1 MEKKKADI
9 LDEVLKVLY
18 LESVTDA
25 SAEQE
30 LSRITN
36 EFTTVEMSPA
46 QKAKLFE
53 RLSAIEPVNTLGEII
68 SNRLKELHLEAEQ
81 LSHNTSLPLNVIR
94 QLMEDKIYTN
104 NVPIMFFQNLLK
116 RLGISFEQAEKSIRK
131 TFALLQEN
139 ISIPASTDGLNP
151 AFRKGPHIL
160 GVPNVDAYT
169 KGDRRE
175 LYENKEALDKY
186 LTRLNELLID

>member
-9 LDEVLKVLY
+9 LDEVLKMLY
-18 LESVTDA
+18 FQSVTDA
-25 SAEQE
+25 SAERE

-36 EFTTVEMSPA
+36 EFPTVEMSPV

-53 RLSAIEPVNTLGEII
+53 RLAAIDPANTLGEII
-68 SNRLKELHLEAEQ
+68 SNRLKELHLEPEQ
-81 LSHNTSLPLNVIR
+81 LSRNTSLPLNVIHE
-94 QLMEDKIYTN
+94 LMEDKIYTN
-104 NVPIMFFQNLLK
+104 NVPIMFFRNLLK
-116 RLGISFEQAEKSIRK
+116 RLAISFEEAEKSIRK

-139 ISIPASTDGLNP
+139 ISIPTSTNGVNP

-160 GVPNVDAYT
+160 GVTNMDAHS
-169 KGDRRE
+169 KGDSRE

>member
-18 LESVTDA
+18 LENVRDT
-25 SAEQE
+25 SAERE

-36 EFTTVEMSPA
+36 EFPTVEMSPV

-81 LSHNTSLPLNVIR
+81 LSHSTSLPLNVVHELI
-94 QLMEDKIYTN
+94 EDKIYTN
-104 NVPIMFFQNLLK
+104 NVPIMFFRNLLN
-116 RLGISFEQAEKSIRK
+116 RLGISFQQAEKSIRK
-131 TFALLQEN
+131 TFAQLQEN
-139 ISIPASTDGLNP
+139 ISIPTSTNGLNP

-160 GVPNVDAYT
+160 GVTNVDAHT
-169 KGDRRE
+169 KGDSRE
-175 LYENKEALDKY
+175 LYENKEALEKY